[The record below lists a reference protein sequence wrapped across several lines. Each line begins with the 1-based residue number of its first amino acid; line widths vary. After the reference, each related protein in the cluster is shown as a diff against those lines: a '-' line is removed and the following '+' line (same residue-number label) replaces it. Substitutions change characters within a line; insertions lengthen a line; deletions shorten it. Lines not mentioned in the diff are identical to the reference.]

1 MANSTQKPVPPA
13 LTKKHLAKMQREN
26 LWRRYLII
34 GTVVVIAL
42 IVGVILYGLVFQTLV
57 QAGQP
62 VATIDNQKV
71 TTRQFQNRARFQR
84 ANLLNNAF
92 QTYQFAQSFNDPSFQ
107 SSFASQMQQIKA
119 QLETTALG
127 REVVDTMV
135 EDVVIEMEAKKRG
148 IQVTDEEV
156 RGSFEEVF
164 GYYPKGTPTSEPTLA
179 PLATS
184 TLSALQL
191 TLIPPTA
198 TPQPTAVITA
208 TEVITPTAVP
218 PTPTATSF
226 PTQTAVPTA
235 TPDTVEGSDFYT
247 QAIENFSTNYSVPEN
262 EFRATLNEIL
272 KAQLYRQRL
281 RESVLAELNLSR
293 TEPQVWARHILVA
306 DETLA
311 KEIYERLQ
319 KGEDFCALAA
329 EFSTDTSN
337 KDRCGDLNWFPK
349 GQMVMEFEQA
359 AFALKVGEIS
369 QPVKSSFGYHI
380 IQSLGNEERPLS
392 DSVYQNLQ
400 DTKFQEWLDARKAE
414 HQISILEDRWPSR
427 VPAEPPW
434 PAAFDQF
441 ISQIQQ
447 PVPQPTVILE
457 TTPTP

>member
-1 MANSTQKPVPPA
+1 MANPTQKPVPPA
-13 LTKKHLAKMQREN
+13 LTKKHLAKLQREAM
-26 LWRRYLII
+26 WRRYLII
-34 GTVVVIAL
+34 GTIVVLAL
-42 IVGVILYGLVFQTLV
+42 IVGVVLYGLVFQTV
-57 QAGQP
+57 IQAGQP
-62 VATIDNQKV
+62 VATIDDQKI
-71 TTRQFQNRARFQR
+71 TTRQFQDRARFQR

-127 REVVDTMV
+127 RQVIDTMV
-135 EDVVIEMEAKKRG
+135 EDVVIEMEANQRG
-148 IQVTDEEV
+148 IQVTDEEL

-164 GYYPKGTPTSEPTLA
+164 AYYPNGTPTSEPTLV

-191 TLIPPTA
+191 SLIPPTA

-247 QAIENFSTNYSVPEN
+247 QAIENFSGNYGVPEN

-281 RESVLAELNLSR
+281 QESVLAELDLSR
-293 TEPQVWARHILVA
+293 TEAQVWARHILVA

-311 KEIYERLQ
+311 KEIYDRLQ
-319 KGEDFCALAA
+319 QGEDFCALAA

-337 KDRCGDLNWFPK
+337 KDTCGDLNWFPK
-349 GQMVMEFEQA
+349 GQMVMEFEEA
-359 AFALKVGEIS
+359 AFALEVGEIS

-392 DSVYQNLQ
+392 DSEYQTLQ
-400 DTKFQEWLDARKAE
+400 DTKFQEWLDARKAGR
-414 HQISILEDRWPSR
+414 QISILEERWPSR
-427 VPAEPPW
+427 VPAEPVW
-434 PAAFDQF
+434 PLAFDQF